1 MKMNHIL
8 FLLTAAFCFP
18 SITVAKIIE
27 AGSPD
32 KKNVITIETD
42 NQVSYSLSRNG
53 TKILDTCPLSLT
65 VGNDTWGTDKCRKIT
80 RKSVSEKVEFI
91 VPRKYKETVDNYNQV
106 ELIYKDYKIEFRIY
120 NDGVAYRF
128 VSTANNK
135 QPVKKESVS
144 FRFGQDH
151 TSYTLLTDQLQ
162 NWFEQDYT
170 VKPINALPKD
180 SFSVAPVMVEVD
192 KYKVLLAEANLYN
205 YPGMYLQPA
214 LESFHGIF
222 ANYPDKEVPKPPRER
237 KPRPARPAREES
249 EKRDFAPM
257 VPAETFAPTE
267 PPVIHPEDTPAGRAQ
282 KFLMDVTDR
291 MGVKVDVYVDD
302 SKADNLSIHM
312 IGDTLGILI
321 GRRGETLDALQY
333 LTSLQVNKGREG
345 YIRVTLDTENY
356 RAKREDS
363 LRRLAQRM
371 ANRAVKTGRK
381 VVLEPMNP
389 YERRVL
395 HTALQNHPAVTTHS
409 EGEEPNRRVVI
420 MLKNQPERP
429 EKSAEKPQ
437 GEKPSRSRRSR
448 RRGPRKPVN
457 PAENQTAN
465 EPQETVAAPESPAA
479 VDVLGVEE

>member
-1 MKMNHIL
+1 MKIKEFTGKTTQEAIDNGLAELGVTIADVHVDVLQEGAKGL
-8 FLLTAAFCFP
+8 FGLF
-18 SITVAKIIE
+18 
-27 AGSPD
+27 GSKPAC
-32 KKNVITIETD
+32 V
-42 NQVSYSLSRNG
+42 R
-53 TKILDTCPLSLT
+53 LT
-65 VGNDTWGTDKCRKIT
+65 VMEDEREDDHGLSDLLGSFSLNEQKKKPAARPSAPKPAAPKAEVKAEVKPEKKPEAPKPAPVKAEPKKEI
-80 RKSVSEKVEFI
+80 KVEA
-91 VPRKYKETVDNYNQV
+91 PKAE
-106 ELIYKDYKIEFRIY
+106 
-120 NDGVAYRF
+120 
-128 VSTANNK
+128 
-135 QPVKKESVS
+135 P
-144 FRFGQDH
+144 
-151 TSYTLLTDQLQ
+151 
-162 NWFEQDYT
+162 
-170 VKPINALPKD
+170 KPEIK
-180 SFSVAPVMVEVD
+180 
-192 KYKVLLAEANLYN
+192 AEA
-205 YPGMYLQPA
+205 PKAEAKPEA
-214 LESFHGIF
+214 
-222 ANYPDKEVPKPPRER
+222 PKPPRER
-237 KPRPARPAREES
+237 KPRPPRPAREEG

-257 VPAETFAPTE
+257 APAETFAPTE
-267 PPVIHPEDTPAGRAQ
+267 PPVIHSEDTPAGRAQ

-420 MLKNQPERP
+420 MLKNQPERA

-437 GEKPSRSRRSR
+437 GDRPNNRRRSNR
-448 RRGPRKPVN
+448 RRGPRKPMN
-457 PAENQTAN
+457 ENQPVN
-465 EPQETVAAPESPAA
+465 ETQETVAAPESPAA

>member
-1 MKMNHIL
+1 MKIKEFTGKTTKEAIDNGLAELGVTIADVHVDVLQEGAKGL
-8 FLLTAAFCFP
+8 FGLFGSKPACVRLTVMDDEREDDHGLSDLL
-18 SITVAKIIE
+18 
-27 AGSPD
+27 GSF
-32 KKNVITIETD
+32 
-42 NQVSYSLSRNG
+42 SLSDQ
-53 TKILDTCPLSLT
+53 K
-65 VGNDTWGTDKCRKIT
+65 K
-80 RKSVSEKVEFI
+80 KSAAKPAAPKPAPAKPADPKAEAPKPVSQPEAPKTAPAKAEAKPEVKPAAPKAEAKPEISQEK
-91 VPRKYKETVDNYNQV
+91 PKAETVP
-106 ELIYKDYKIEFRIY
+106 E
-120 NDGVAYRF
+120 
-128 VSTANNK
+128 
-135 QPVKKESVS
+135 KKPEA
-144 FRFGQDH
+144 
-151 TSYTLLTDQLQ
+151 L
-162 NWFEQDYT
+162 
-170 VKPINALPKD
+170 KPL
-180 SFSVAPVMVEVD
+180 
-192 KYKVLLAEANLYN
+192 
-205 YPGMYLQPA
+205 
-214 LESFHGIF
+214 
-222 ANYPDKEVPKPPRER
+222 RER
-237 KPRPARPAREES
+237 KPRPPRPAREEG

-291 MGVKVDVYVDD
+291 MGVKVDVYVDE

-448 RRGPRKPVN
+448 RRGPRKSVN

>member
-1 MKMNHIL
+1 MKIKEFTGKTTQEAIDNGLAELGVTLADVHVDVLQEGAKGL
-8 FLLTAAFCFP
+8 FGLFGSKPACVRLTVMDDEREDDHGLSDLL
-18 SITVAKIIE
+18 
-27 AGSPD
+27 GSF
-32 KKNVITIETD
+32 
-42 NQVSYSLSRNG
+42 SLSDQ
-53 TKILDTCPLSLT
+53 K
-65 VGNDTWGTDKCRKIT
+65 K
-80 RKSVSEKVEFI
+80 KSAAKPAAPKPAPAKPAAPKAEAPKPVSQPEAPK
-91 VPRKYKETVDNYNQV
+91 
-106 ELIYKDYKIEFRIY
+106 
-120 NDGVAYRF
+120 
-128 VSTANNK
+128 TAPAK
-135 QPVKKESVS
+135 AEAKPE
-144 FRFGQDH
+144 
-151 TSYTLLTDQLQ
+151 
-162 NWFEQDYT
+162 
-170 VKPINALPKD
+170 VKPAAPK
-180 SFSVAPVMVEVD
+180 
-192 KYKVLLAEANLYN
+192 AEAK
-205 YPGMYLQPA
+205 PEISQEKPKAEAVPEKKPEA
-214 LESFHGIF
+214 L
-222 ANYPDKEVPKPPRER
+222 KPLRER
-237 KPRPARPAREES
+237 KPRPPRPAREEG

-371 ANRAVKTGRK
+371 ANRAVKTGRR

-437 GEKPSRSRRSR
+437 SDRPNNRRRSNR

-457 PAENQTAN
+457 QAENQPVN
-465 EPQETVAAPESPAA
+465 ETQETVAAPESPAA

>member
-1 MKMNHIL
+1 MKIKEFTGKTTQEAIDNGLAELGVTIADVHVDVLQEGAKGL
-8 FLLTAAFCFP
+8 FGLF
-18 SITVAKIIE
+18 
-27 AGSPD
+27 GSKPAC
-32 KKNVITIETD
+32 V
-42 NQVSYSLSRNG
+42 R
-53 TKILDTCPLSLT
+53 LT
-65 VGNDTWGTDKCRKIT
+65 VMEDEREDDHGLSDLLGSFSLNEQKKKPAARPSAPKPAAPKAEVKAEVKPEKKPEAPKPAPVKAEPKKEI
-80 RKSVSEKVEFI
+80 KVEA
-91 VPRKYKETVDNYNQV
+91 PKAE
-106 ELIYKDYKIEFRIY
+106 
-120 NDGVAYRF
+120 
-128 VSTANNK
+128 
-135 QPVKKESVS
+135 P
-144 FRFGQDH
+144 
-151 TSYTLLTDQLQ
+151 
-162 NWFEQDYT
+162 
-170 VKPINALPKD
+170 KPEIK
-180 SFSVAPVMVEVD
+180 
-192 KYKVLLAEANLYN
+192 AEA
-205 YPGMYLQPA
+205 PKAEAKPEA
-214 LESFHGIF
+214 
-222 ANYPDKEVPKPPRER
+222 PKPPRER
-237 KPRPARPAREES
+237 KPRPPRPAREEG

-257 VPAETFAPTE
+257 APAETFAPTE
-267 PPVIHPEDTPAGRAQ
+267 PPVIHSEDTPAGRAQ

-420 MLKNQPERP
+420 MLKNQPERS
-429 EKSAEKPQ
+429 EKSADQPR
-437 GEKPSRSRRSR
+437 GDRPNNRRRSNR
-448 RRGPRKPVN
+448 RRGPRKPMN
-457 PAENQTAN
+457 ENQPVN
-465 EPQETVAAPESPAA
+465 ETQETVAAPESPAA

>member
-1 MKMNHIL
+1 MKIKEFTGKTTKEAIDNGLAELGVTIADVHVDVLQEGAKGL
-8 FLLTAAFCFP
+8 FGLFGSKPACVRLTVMDDEREDDHGLSDLL
-18 SITVAKIIE
+18 
-27 AGSPD
+27 GSF
-32 KKNVITIETD
+32 
-42 NQVSYSLSRNG
+42 SLSDQ
-53 TKILDTCPLSLT
+53 K
-65 VGNDTWGTDKCRKIT
+65 K
-80 RKSVSEKVEFI
+80 KSAAKPAAPKPAPAKPADPKAEAPKPVSQPEAPK
-91 VPRKYKETVDNYNQV
+91 
-106 ELIYKDYKIEFRIY
+106 
-120 NDGVAYRF
+120 
-128 VSTANNK
+128 TAPAK
-135 QPVKKESVS
+135 AEAKPE
-144 FRFGQDH
+144 
-151 TSYTLLTDQLQ
+151 
-162 NWFEQDYT
+162 
-170 VKPINALPKD
+170 VKPAAPK
-180 SFSVAPVMVEVD
+180 
-192 KYKVLLAEANLYN
+192 AEAK
-205 YPGMYLQPA
+205 PEISQEKPKAEAVPEKKPEA
-214 LESFHGIF
+214 L
-222 ANYPDKEVPKPPRER
+222 KPLRER
-237 KPRPARPAREES
+237 KPRPSRPAREEG
-249 EKRDFAPM
+249 EKCDFEPM

-333 LTSLQVNKGREG
+333 LTSLQVNKGHEG

-371 ANRAVKTGRK
+371 ANRAVKTGRR

-437 GEKPSRSRRSR
+437 SDRPNNRRRSNR

-457 PAENQTAN
+457 QAENQPVN
-465 EPQETVAAPESPAA
+465 ETQEIVAAPESPAV